1 VISRFV
7 TFLLAASLIV
17 VAHGASAR
25 LAVVPPEAG
34 ALADSVK
41 ALTAPEMEGRRSG
54 TPGGD
59 LAAKKIADWL
69 AAAGLR
75 PGGDQ
80 GSFFQPFVLETT
92 SRPGPASSL
101 DLLGPTPRR
110 LDPGREWT
118 AHGGSR
124 AGEVDG
130 DVVFVGYGAE
140 MPEAGYDDYAGVDVR
155 GKIALALEG
164 APAHLT
170 GARVTRL
177 DKLIA
182 AKRRG
187 ALALLIV
194 ADELPPPDRTS
205 VDVALVSGTLTRDTA
220 DLVLAPA
227 GRTLAD
233 ATRAMAAAR
242 GPASF
247 ATGTRARLRVEKILE
262 EVKAANVIGVLPGTD
277 PALAGEAVVVG
288 AHYDHLGRADGVV
301 YPGAD
306 DNASGTAV
314 VLGLARAFA
323 AAGGTGRTLVFAL
336 FGAEELGLIGSRHY
350 VTRPLVPLDRTVA
363 MVNFDMVGRLQGRAL
378 NVGGADSGSRI
389 RDVVSDA
396 ALLEGVKP
404 EINGSPYGPSDH
416 TRFYAARVP
425 VLFFH
430 TGGHSDYH
438 KPSDTADKLDA
449 PGMARVA
456 AIGARVVERLAGDA
470 RPVYAQVAR
479 PARRQG
485 QAGGGTSAA
494 GGALLGVVAL
504 PRPGSDGLRLSAV
517 MPGTGA
523 ERAGLREGD
532 VIVRL
537 AGTGVDGLEELRA
550 LIRDRKPGD
559 SVSVLY
565 LRDGEAHATSATLG
579 PRID

>member
-7 TFLLAASLIV
+7 TFLLAASLLV
-17 VAHGASAR
+17 VAAGASAR
-25 LAVVPPEAG
+25 SAVAPPKAEPLAE
-34 ALADSVK
+34 SVR

-54 TPGGD
+54 TAGGD
-59 LAAKKIADWL
+59 HAAGQIADWL

-80 GSFFQPFVLETT
+80 GSFLQSFVLET
-92 SRPGPASSL
+92 SARPGPASSL

-110 LDPGREWT
+110 LDLGREWT
-118 AHGGSR
+118 AHAGSP
-124 AGEVDG
+124 AGEVG
-130 DVVFVGYGAE
+130 GEVVFVGYGAE
-140 MPEAGYDDYAGVDVR
+140 IPEAGYDDYAGVDVR

-164 APAHLT
+164 APPHLT
-170 GARVTRL
+170 SARVTRL

-187 ALALLIV
+187 AVALLI
-194 ADELPPPDRTS
+194 AGGELPSPDKTS
-205 VDVALVSGTLTRDTA
+205 VEVALVSGALTREAA

-227 GRTLAD
+227 VRTLAD

-242 GPASF
+242 GPISF
-247 ATGTRARLRVEKILE
+247 ATGTRAHLRVEKIFD
-262 EVKAANVIGVLPGTD
+262 EVRAANVIGVLPGAD
-277 PALAGEAVVVG
+277 PALAAEAVVIG
-288 AHYDHLGRADGVV
+288 AHYDHLGRTDGVV

-323 AAGGTGRTLVFAL
+323 AAGGTGRTLIFAL

-350 VTRPLVPLDRTVA
+350 VARPTLPLDRTVA
-363 MVNFDMVGRLQGRAL
+363 MVNFDMVGRLQGRVL

-389 RDVVSDA
+389 RTLVSDA
-396 ALLEGVKP
+396 ALLEGVTP

-416 TRFYAARVP
+416 SRFYAAGVP
-425 VLFFH
+425 VLFFY

-449 PGMARVA
+449 AGMARVA
-456 AIGARVVERLAGDA
+456 AVGARVIDRLASDA

-485 QAGGGTSAA
+485 QGGGGAGA
-494 GGALLGVVAL
+494 GGALLGVVTV
-504 PRPGSDGLRLSAV
+504 PRPGNDGLRLSSV

-532 VIVRL
+532 VIVRF
-537 AGTGVDGLEELRA
+537 AGTAVEGLEELRA

-559 SVSVLY
+559 NVAVLY
-565 LRDGEAHATSATLG
+565 LRNGEAYATSATLG
-579 PRID
+579 PRLD

>member
-1 VISRFV
+1 MISRFV
-7 TFLLAASLIV
+7 TFLLSASLIV
-17 VAHGASAR
+17 VAAGAYAR
-25 LAVVPPEAG
+25 SAVVPPEA
-34 ALADSVK
+34 APLAESVK
-41 ALTAPEMEGRRSG
+41 TLTTPEMEGRRSG

-59 LAAKKIADWL
+59 HAARQIADWL
-69 AAAGLR
+69 AAVGLR

-80 GSFFQPFVLETT
+80 GSFLQSFVLETS

-110 LDPGREWT
+110 LDAGREWI
-118 AHGGSR
+118 AHGGSLP
-124 AGEVDG
+124 GEVG
-130 DVVFVGYGAE
+130 SEVVFVGYGAE
-140 MPEAGYDDYAGVDVR
+140 IPEAGYDDYAGVDVR
-155 GKIALALEG
+155 GRIALALDG

-170 GARVTRL
+170 DARVTRL

-187 ALALLIV
+187 AVALLI
-194 ADELPPPDRTS
+194 AGGELPAPERTA
-205 VDVALVSGTLTRDTA
+205 VEVALVSGALTREAA

-227 GRTLAD
+227 GRTIAET
-233 ATRAMAAAR
+233 TRAMSATR

-247 ATGTRARLRVEKILE
+247 ATGTRAHLRVEKMID
-262 EVKAANVIGVLPGTD
+262 EVRAANVIGVLPGDD
-277 PALAGEAVVVG
+277 PALAAEAIVIG

-323 AAGGTGRTLVFAL
+323 AAGGTGRTLIFAF

-350 VTRPLVPLDRTVA
+350 VSRPALPLDRTIA
-363 MVNFDMVGRLQGRAL
+363 MLNFDMVGRLQGRAL
-378 NVGGADSGSRI
+378 NVGGGDSGSRM
-389 RDVVSDA
+389 RTLVNDA
-396 ALLEGVKP
+396 AQLEGVTLD
-404 EINGSPYGPSDH
+404 INGSPYGPSDH
-416 TRFYAARVP
+416 SRFYAAGVP
-425 VLFFH
+425 VLFFY

-449 PGMARVA
+449 AGMARVA
-456 AIGARVVERLAGDA
+456 AVGARVVDRLAMDT

-485 QAGGGTSAA
+485 QGGGAA
-494 GGALLGVVAL
+494 GSALLGIVAL
-504 PRPGSDGLRLSAV
+504 PRPGDDGLRLSSV

-532 VIVRL
+532 VIVRF
-537 AGTGVDGLEELRA
+537 AGIAVEGLEELRT
-550 LIRDRKPGD
+550 LIRERKPGD
-559 SVSVLY
+559 AVPVLY
-565 LRDGEAHATSATLG
+565 LRDGEARSTSATLG
-579 PRID
+579 PPID

>member
-7 TFLLAASLIV
+7 TFFLAASLILV
-17 VAHGASAR
+17 VPGASAR
-25 LAVVPPEAG
+25 SAVVPPEAG

-59 LAAKKIADWL
+59 HAAKQIADWL

-80 GSFFQPFVLETT
+80 GTFFQSFVLET
-92 SRPGPASSL
+92 SARPGPASSL
-101 DLLGPTPRR
+101 DLLGPTLRR
-110 LDPGREWT
+110 LDAGREWT
-118 AHGGSR
+118 GHGGSR
-124 AGEVDG
+124 AGEVTG
-130 DVVFVGYGAE
+130 EVVFVGYGAE
-140 MPEAGYDDYAGVDVR
+140 MREAGYDDYAGVDVR

-164 APAHLT
+164 APTHLT

-182 AKRRG
+182 AKRHG
-187 ALALLIV
+187 ALALLI
-194 ADELPPPDRTS
+194 AAGELPSADKTS
-205 VDVALVSGTLTRDTA
+205 VEVALVSGTLTPEAA

-233 ATRAMAAAR
+233 ATRALAAAR

-247 ATGTRARLRVEKILE
+247 PTGTRAHLRVEKILG
-262 EVKAANVIGVLPGTD
+262 EVRAANVIGILPGTD
-277 PALAGEAVVVG
+277 PALAAEAVVIG

-323 AAGGTGRTLVFAL
+323 ASGGTGRTLIFAL

-350 VTRPLVPLDRTVA
+350 VTRPPLPLDRTVA

-389 RDVVSDA
+389 RDLVSDT
-396 ALLEGVKP
+396 ALLEGIKP

-416 TRFYAARVP
+416 SRFYAAGVP
-425 VLFFH
+425 VLFFY
-430 TGGHSDYH
+430 TGGHGDYH

-449 PGMARVA
+449 AGMARVA
-456 AIGARVVERLAGDA
+456 AVGARVVERLAGDA

-485 QAGGGTSAA
+485 QGSAGSAA
-494 GGALLGVVAL
+494 GSALLGVVAV
-504 PRPGSDGLRLSAV
+504 PRPGGDGLRLASV

-537 AGTGVDGLEELRA
+537 AGAGIDGLEDLRA